1 MKVFFEDSLRLSLF
15 YKNKKMN
22 ISKAELS
29 SKLSKV
35 ISFPEAILLLC
46 RLPYIEWIKYD
57 KAEHSLT
64 YRFRNAVISYDRL
77 IDRYEEDYEQETLS
91 EISEEIEEI
100 FEKYFC

>member
-35 ISFPEAILLLC
+35 INFPEAILLLC

-64 YRFRNAVISYDRL
+64 YRFRNAVILYDRL
-77 IDRYEEDYEQETLS
+77 IGRYEEDYEQETLS

>member
-57 KAEHSLT
+57 KTEHSLT
-64 YRFRNAVISYDRL
+64 YQFRNAVIIHNRL
-77 IDRYEEDYEQETLS
+77 IGSYKENYEQETLS